1 MGEISYKPLLE
12 DMTWSYSRVNCFNS
26 CPYQF
31 YLKYIAKVP
40 KVPQFYSSFGSFM
53 HSLLEQYYKGEI
65 EANEL
70 VSKYTLEYLSRVE
83 GERPR
88 GDTATKYFN
97 SGLEY
102 FQNFKPFD
110 LETVAVE
117 KRINFKVGKYPFQ
130 GIIDYIGK
138 KSDELHLIDHKS
150 RLLKPRSRRRT
161 PTVKDKELDEMQKQL
176 YLYSFGM
183 KESLGE
189 FPDYI
194 CFNCFR
200 NGNLIKEPFD
210 IRKAKNALNQM
221 EQDIE
226 YIINTED
233 FHPTIDWF
241 FCHNLCDVKDECCYC
256 EEGRN

>member
-1 MGEISYKPLLE
+1 MGDINYKPLLE
-12 DMTWSYSRVNCFNS
+12 DMVWSYSRVNCFYS

-31 YLKYIAKVP
+31 YLKYIARVS

-53 HSLLEQYYKGEI
+53 HSLLERYYKGELTA
-65 EANEL
+65 EEL
-70 VSKYTLEYLSRVE
+70 VSKYTLGYLSEVK

-88 GDTATKYFN
+88 GDTAMKYFN

-102 FQNFKPFD
+102 FQNFKPFE

-117 KRINFKVGKYPFQ
+117 KRIKFKIGKYPFQ

-138 KSDELHLIDHKS
+138 KSDELYLIDHKS
-150 RLLKPRSRRRT
+150 RLLKPRSKRKV
-161 PTVKDKELDEMQKQL
+161 PTVKDKELDKMQSQL
-176 YLYSFGM
+176 YLYGFGM
-183 KESLGE
+183 KECLGK
-189 FPDYI
+189 FPNYI
-194 CFNCFR
+194 SFNCFR
-200 NGNLIKEPFD
+200 NGILIQEPFD
-210 IRKAKNALNQM
+210 MDKAQQAFNQM